1 MGIFELNLTMPEDF
15 LLLAIIPS
23 ELYVFGHIFGRS
35 KSYRKPLPSRCSS
48 QLELSGTL
56 SPISGLFY
64 SGGGEKI
71 HFQAQSACI
80 FKSPQWRQGLN
91 SRTRPCRLERVHTP
105 TAHLFRK
112 CSNGAFC
119 TSKQHIS
126 QRRNARVRPQTRGGR
141 PHRSGARPT
150 ARPQQQQQHQHPQHQ
165 QQTAAQ
171 QQHYKFARSE
181 HHNLGR
187 RGANSSR

>member
-56 SPISGLFY
+56 SPISWLFY

-71 HFQAQSACI
+71 HFQAQSACM
-80 FKSPQWRQGLN
+80 
-91 SRTRPCRLERVHTP
+91 
-105 TAHLFRK
+105 
-112 CSNGAFC
+112 
-119 TSKQHIS
+119 
-126 QRRNARVRPQTRGGR
+126 
-141 PHRSGARPT
+141 
-150 ARPQQQQQHQHPQHQ
+150 
-165 QQTAAQ
+165 
-171 QQHYKFARSE
+171 
-181 HHNLGR
+181 
-187 RGANSSR
+187 

>member
-71 HFQAQSACI
+71 HFQACTNTVVSKTCV
-80 FKSPQWRQGLN
+80 
-91 SRTRPCRLERVHTP
+91 TRR
-105 TAHLFRK
+105 
-112 CSNGAFC
+112 
-119 TSKQHIS
+119 
-126 QRRNARVRPQTRGGR
+126 RGGGAGPFLVSPSLR
-141 PHRSGARPT
+141 TLRRLLSRYCCSDRSPAFTYGLSPLPPHVSTPCET
-150 ARPQQQQQHQHPQHQ
+150 APGPPSPFEIRC
-165 QQTAAQ
+165 
-171 QQHYKFARSE
+171 
-181 HHNLGR
+181 GR
-187 RGANSSR
+187 RPGRLALPRRLNAGTCPLWPR

>member
-35 KSYRKPLPSRCSS
+35 KSYRKALPSRCSS

-71 HFQAQSACI
+71 HFQAQSACKINGKHTRETQAI
-80 FKSPQWRQGLN
+80 F
-91 SRTRPCRLERVHTP
+91 
-105 TAHLFRK
+105 
-112 CSNGAFC
+112 
-119 TSKQHIS
+119 
-126 QRRNARVRPQTRGGR
+126 
-141 PHRSGARPT
+141 
-150 ARPQQQQQHQHPQHQ
+150 
-165 QQTAAQ
+165 
-171 QQHYKFARSE
+171 SE
-181 HHNLGR
+181 AG
-187 RGANSSR
+187 SC

>member
-35 KSYRKPLPSRCSS
+35 KSYRKALPSRCTS

-71 HFQAQSACI
+71 HFQAQSAC
-80 FKSPQWRQGLN
+80 KVNQPVE
-91 SRTRPCRLERVHTP
+91 TT
-105 TAHLFRK
+105 T
-112 CSNGAFC
+112 
-119 TSKQHIS
+119 
-126 QRRNARVRPQTRGGR
+126 GR
-141 PHRSGARPT
+141 PV
-150 ARPQQQQQHQHPQHQ
+150 Q
-165 QQTAAQ
+165 AAD
-171 QQHYKFARSE
+171 
-181 HHNLGR
+181 
-187 RGANSSR
+187 

>member
-35 KSYRKPLPSRCSS
+35 KSYRKALPSRCSS

-71 HFQAQSACI
+71 HFQAQSACNYFSSRKI
-80 FKSPQWRQGLN
+80 LKISGGPQI
-91 SRTRPCRLERVHTP
+91 PYD
-105 TAHLFRK
+105 
-112 CSNGAFC
+112 
-119 TSKQHIS
+119 
-126 QRRNARVRPQTRGGR
+126 RRNGETPGLRP
-141 PHRSGARPT
+141 PKVSP
-150 ARPQQQQQHQHPQHQ
+150 
-165 QQTAAQ
+165 
-171 QQHYKFARSE
+171 FEDLS
-181 HHNLGR
+181 R
-187 RGANSSR
+187 RGWLYRRGTHSPRTLPNFSFSHRV